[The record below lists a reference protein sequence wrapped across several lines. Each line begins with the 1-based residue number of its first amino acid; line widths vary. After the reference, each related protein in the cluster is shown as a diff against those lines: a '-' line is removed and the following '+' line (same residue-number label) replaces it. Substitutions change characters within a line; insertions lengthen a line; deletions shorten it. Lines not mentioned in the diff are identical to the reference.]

1 MKKKMATLVALA
13 MTTVMTLSMMACGG
27 TTTPSSSEGGT
38 PLQKKPKLLLPE
50 LKKQAW
56 AAIS

>member
-27 TTTPSSSEGGT
+27 TTTPSSSEGGNA
-38 PLQKKPKLLLPE
+38 PAK
-50 LKKQAW
+50 
-56 AAIS
+56 